1 MVNVIRIKNAAF
13 YAYHGVLTE
22 EQSVGGNFEADVEMH
37 GDFSKAALN
46 DNLKD
51 TVNYHKV
58 YQSIYKLALQEK
70 HYLIETLAEKIA
82 DEIIR
87 NFPLVDKVIIKVRKN
102 NPPLGGKVDC
112 VEVEAVQERNK
123 A

>member
-1 MVNVIRIKNAAF
+1 MVNIIRIKNAAF

-37 GDFSKAALN
+37 GDFTKAAYN
-46 DNLKD
+46 DSLKD

-58 YQSIYKLALQEK
+58 YQAIYKLALQEK
-70 HYLIETLAEKIA
+70 HYLIETLAMNIA
-82 DEIIR
+82 DEIIKT
-87 NFPLVDKVIIKVRKN
+87 FSLVDKVFVKVRKN

-112 VEVEAVQERNK
+112 VEVEAVKERNK
-123 A
+123 L